1 MKIII
6 AFLSL
11 GTLLLLGCKPAESKS
26 SEPPVEVPAAVQS
39 TFQNMYPNIKEVKW
53 EKEDTRY
60 GADFDLN
67 GVETEV
73 QFFEDGNLFMTES
86 EIPVTELPAKVT
98 EYFNQ
103 YMPGKKISEASKLV
117 TVEGIVSYEVEM
129 DDVDY
134 LFDSGGTFAGKEEE
148 KGEKE
153 EKEEKH

>member
-11 GTLLLLGCKPAESKS
+11 VTLLFMSCKPSETKS
-26 SEPPVEVPAAVQS
+26 SEPQVEVPAAVQS
-39 TFQNMYPNIKEVKW
+39 TFQSMYPDIKEVKW

-60 GADFDLN
+60 LADFDLN

-73 QFFEDGNLFMTES
+73 HFFEDGNLFMTES
-86 EIPVTELPAKVT
+86 EIPVSELPAKVT
-98 EYFNQ
+98 EYLNQ
-103 YMPGKKISEASKLV
+103 NLPGKTISEASKLV
-117 TVEGIVSYEVEM
+117 TVEGIVSYEAEV

-134 LFDSGGTFAGKEEE
+134 LFDSAGIFAGKEEE
-148 KGEKE
+148 KGDKG